1 MFVRSCLYCGRARPV
16 LPGLVC
22 PLVLAAGPRLLM
34 VCYGRWAFHGCVP
47 HVICGGRWASLFVT
61 AAGPYMGVFPM
72 CFVLA
77 LGAWIYGGPFWPK
90 TVGLVGPC

>member
-61 AAGPYMGVFPM
+61 AAGPSLGVFPM
-72 CFVLA
+72 
-77 LGAWIYGGPFWPK
+77 
-90 TVGLVGPC
+90 